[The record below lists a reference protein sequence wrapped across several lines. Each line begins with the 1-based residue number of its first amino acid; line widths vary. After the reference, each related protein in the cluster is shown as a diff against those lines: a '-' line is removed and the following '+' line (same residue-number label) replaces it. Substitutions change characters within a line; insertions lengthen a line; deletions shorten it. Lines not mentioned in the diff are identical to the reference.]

1 MSRMVPGKTI
11 LAIFFMVAF
20 LMTASNGS
28 VYADTRY
35 VTDQLVISVRD
46 GQNPS
51 DIVLGYI
58 KTATP
63 VDVIEEIGDYSRI
76 KTEGGLEGWVL
87 TKYIVSEKPK
97 ALIIE
102 DLKNEI
108 QKLNEKFESSIDK
121 KGADSKKLLETK
133 KMYEEKIGE
142 LEQEVN
148 INQRFTAKA
157 KSDLIQLDN
166 KYKNLL
172 THSQKTE
179 ELIREAE
186 QLKRLNTH
194 LNTEIKSLKQQNKIP
209 LKSKGLQ
216 SFVAGAGVLLLGY
229 LLGASAKKKKRS
241 RFI

>member
-1 MSRMVPGKTI
+1 MSRMVLGKTI

-46 GQNPS
+46 GHNPS

-76 KTEGGLEGWVL
+76 KTEDGLEGWVL

-102 DLKNEI
+102 DLNSEI
-108 QKLNEKFESSIDK
+108 QKLNEK
-121 KGADSKKLLETK
+121 ADSKKLLETK

-172 THSQKTE
+172 AHSQNKE
-179 ELIREAE
+179 ELIRESE
-186 QLKRLNTH
+186 QLKKLNTH

-216 SFVAGAGVLLLGY
+216 SFVAGAGILLLGY

>member
-1 MSRMVPGKTI
+1 MSRMVLAKTI

-46 GQNPS
+46 GHNPS

-76 KTEGGLEGWVL
+76 KTEDGLEGWVL

-102 DLKNEI
+102 DLKSEI
-108 QKLNEKFESSIDK
+108 QKLNEKT
-121 KGADSKKLLETK
+121 DSKKLLETK

-172 THSQKTE
+172 AHSQNKE
-179 ELIREAE
+179 ELIRESE
-186 QLKRLNTH
+186 QLKKLNTH
-194 LNTEIKSLKQQNKIP
+194 LNTEIKSLKQQNKVP

>member
-1 MSRMVPGKTI
+1 MVLAKTI

-35 VTDQLVISVRD
+35 VTDQLVISVRN
-46 GQNPS
+46 GHNPS

-76 KTEGGLEGWVL
+76 KTEDGLEGWVL

-102 DLKNEI
+102 DLKSEI
-108 QKLNEKFESSIDK
+108 QKLNEK
-121 KGADSKKLLETK
+121 ADSKKLLETK

-172 THSQKTE
+172 AHSQNKE
-179 ELIREAE
+179 ELIRESE
-186 QLKRLNTH
+186 QLKKLNTH
-194 LNTEIKSLKQQNKIP
+194 LNTEIKSLKQQNKVP

>member
-1 MSRMVPGKTI
+1 MVLAKTI

-46 GQNPS
+46 GHNPS

-76 KTEGGLEGWVL
+76 KTEDGLEGWVL

-102 DLKNEI
+102 DLKSEI
-108 QKLNEKFESSIDK
+108 QKLNEK
-121 KGADSKKLLETK
+121 ADSKKLLETK

-172 THSQKTE
+172 AHSQNKE
-179 ELIREAE
+179 ELIRESE
-186 QLKRLNTH
+186 QLKKLNTH
-194 LNTEIKSLKQQNKIP
+194 LNTEIKSLKQQNKVP

>member
-1 MSRMVPGKTI
+1 MSRMVLGKTI

-46 GQNPS
+46 GHNPS

-76 KTEGGLEGWVL
+76 KTEDGLEGWVL

-102 DLKNEI
+102 DLKSEI
-108 QKLNEKFESSIDK
+108 QKLNEK
-121 KGADSKKLLETK
+121 ADSKKLLETK

-172 THSQKTE
+172 AHSQNKE
-179 ELIREAE
+179 ELIRESE
-186 QLKRLNTH
+186 QLKKLNTH
-194 LNTEIKSLKQQNKIP
+194 LNTEIKSLKQQNKVP

>member
-1 MSRMVPGKTI
+1 MSRMVLAKTI

-20 LMTASNGS
+20 FMTASNGS

-46 GQNPS
+46 GHNPS

-76 KTEGGLEGWVL
+76 KTEDGLEGWVL

-102 DLKNEI
+102 DLKSEI
-108 QKLNEKFESSIDK
+108 QKLNEK
-121 KGADSKKLLETK
+121 ADSKKLLETK

-172 THSQKTE
+172 AHSQNKE
-179 ELIREAE
+179 ELIRESE
-186 QLKRLNTH
+186 QLKKLNTH
-194 LNTEIKSLKQQNKIP
+194 LNTEIKSLKQQNKVP

>member
-1 MSRMVPGKTI
+1 MSRMVLGKTI

-46 GQNPS
+46 GHNPS

-76 KTEGGLEGWVL
+76 KTEDGLEGWVL

-102 DLKNEI
+102 DLKSEI
-108 QKLNEKFESSIDK
+108 QKLNEK
-121 KGADSKKLLETK
+121 ADSKKLLETK

-172 THSQKTE
+172 AHSQNKE
-179 ELIREAE
+179 ELIRESE
-186 QLKRLNTH
+186 QLKKLNTH
-194 LNTEIKSLKQQNKIP
+194 LNTEIKSLKQQHKVP

>member
-1 MSRMVPGKTI
+1 MSRMVLAKTI

-46 GQNPS
+46 GHNPS

-76 KTEGGLEGWVL
+76 KTEDGLEGWVL

-102 DLKNEI
+102 DLKSEI
-108 QKLNEKFESSIDK
+108 QKLNEK
-121 KGADSKKLLETK
+121 ADSKKLLETK

-172 THSQKTE
+172 AHSQNKE
-179 ELIREAE
+179 ELIRESE
-186 QLKRLNTH
+186 QLKKLNTH
-194 LNTEIKSLKQQNKIP
+194 LNTEIKSLKQQNKVP